1 MGHSEQYPPG
11 PTAPENPP
19 LSLEG
24 VQTPELGLSQTPDEE
39 ELEPDWDNPSPDEQE
54 AVLELFRE
62 LAHRLRPQAMPPRPE
77 TLEKLGRNDPCP
89 CGSGKKYKRCHGS

>member
-1 MGHSEQYPPG
+1 MGNSERHTPASKALEH
-11 PTAPENPP
+11 AP
-19 LSLEG
+19 LTLEG
-24 VQTPELGLSQTPDEE
+24 VAQPEPVQSSAPEHDEP
-39 ELEPDWDNPSPDEQE
+39 EPDWDNPSPDEQE

-77 TLEKLGRNDPCP
+77 ALEKLGRNDPCP

>member
-1 MGHSEQYPPG
+1 MGHSERHPPG
-11 PTAPENPP
+11 PKAPENPL

-24 VQTPELGLSQTPDEE
+24 VQTPEPGLSQDSDEE
-39 ELEPDWDNPSPDEQE
+39 GLEPDWDNPSPDEQE

-62 LAHRLRPQAMPPRPE
+62 LAHRLRPQAMPPR
-77 TLEKLGRNDPCP
+77 LEKLGRNDPCP